1 MPDGT
6 VKIVVPPLAPPEDV
20 DVELMKVDPEAH
32 GAPPGEHERV
42 VVAIDSN
49 TYPPGGDT
57 PEDIAYSPSV
67 ELWIMLPDGESTAC
81 AEGRAKVYTV
91 ASGDWRLVEHRCETD
106 ESGNVWIVSE
116 IERLGAFALV
126 IDDSP
131 APPAPVAAAVVPAA
145 TTTTVLTMP
154 QGTASQGTVSQGT
167 AVQRTS
173 LPARAPTPIPTQAPT
188 PLPVPSGKTVAASV
202 SFVPT
207 PTPTA
212 VPSSAERT
220 TPVLQASTV
229 GQSSGGF
236 NGMILAALGVLLL
249 AGAFIVLF
257 LFYRGVRRYRRYR
270 RWRRYVGQYR

>member
-42 VVAIDSN
+42 VVAINSN
-49 TYPPGGDT
+49 TYLPGGDT
-57 PEDIAYSPSV
+57 PQDIAYSPSV
-67 ELWIMLPDGESTAC
+67 ELWMLLPDDESTAC
-81 AEGRAKVYTV
+81 AEGKTKVYSV
-91 ASGDWRLVEHRCETD
+91 VSGDWRLVEHRCETD
-106 ESGNVWIVSE
+106 ESGNVWIVSK

-131 APPAPVAAAVVPAA
+131 VPPAPVAAAVVPAA
-145 TTTTVLTMP
+145 TPTPAATAITVLTVP
-154 QGTASQGTVSQGT
+154 QGT

-173 LPARAPTPIPTQAPT
+173 LPALAPTPTPTQVPT
-188 PLPVPSGKTVAASV
+188 PLPIPGVKVVAASV

-212 VPSSAERT
+212 VPSST
-220 TPVLQASTV
+220 QGSMPVLQASTV

-236 NGMILAALGVLLL
+236 NWMMLAALVVLLSI
-249 AGAFIVLF
+249 GAIIVVF
-257 LFYRGVRRYRRYR
+257 AYRDRR
-270 RWRRYVGQYR
+270 RWRRYI